1 MLAHGPLLGIGAGL
15 EGEVQH
21 GIQPE
26 INALV
31 LHGLPQKNVRVGN
44 AGMKVSGRD
53 QEETHHREEKVP
65 SPPGNAMNGGWA
77 EGRPLGGGRLRVLVE

>member
-1 MLAHGPLLGIGAGL
+1 MDYLIGNKKRPLAWLA
-15 EGEVQH
+15 
-21 GIQPE
+21 
-26 INALV
+26 
-31 LHGLPQKNVRVGN
+31 

-53 QEETHHREEKVP
+53 QEETHNREEKVP